1 VARRQ
6 GGWRLESH
14 ADRIIDP
21 PAGPVIDC
29 ELAPVTAGQSRRV
42 LQGQRP
48 APRLG
53 RITRRIFTG
62 RPYLGCQR
70 LPPSRLRECTARM
83 GVSKMPPMLGSGG
96 GWPYQAHLFL
106 PPARVVR
113 VSPCGIGF
121 WARARSS
128 AILQRILSHLGL
140 PGTREGPPPPCSMTE
155 IGGEHPALPGV
166 TVYAMPWAQPAA
178 DVCPATFRRPR
189 GELPPPCLGAPV
201 CPARRPQAG
210 SARDERGAFMAA
222 VPRQEP
228 VLAVGRRHQLER
240 VEHMLAGRRS

>member
-1 VARRQ
+1 M
-6 GGWRLESH
+6 
-14 ADRIIDP
+14 
-21 PAGPVIDC
+21 
-29 ELAPVTAGQSRRV
+29 TAGQSRRV

-83 GVSKMPPMLGSGG
+83 GVSKMPP
-96 GWPYQAHLFL
+96 
-106 PPARVVR
+106 R

>member
-1 VARRQ
+1 MARRQ
-6 GGWRLESH
+6 DGWRRESH

-21 PAGPVIDC
+21 SAGPVIDC

-62 RPYLGCQR
+62 RPYLRCQR
-70 LPPSRLRECTARM
+70 LPPSRLRACTARM
-83 GVSKMPPMLGSGG
+83 GVSKMPP
-96 GWPYQAHLFL
+96 
-106 PPARVVR
+106 R

-121 WARARSS
+121 WARARSG

-140 PGTREGPPPPCSMTE
+140 PGTREGSPPPCSMTE

-166 TVYAMPWAQPAA
+166 TVYAVPWASLSRTSALQLSGAHVENSRPHALGLRFDLPDA
-178 DVCPATFRRPR
+178 LRQDRRETR
-189 GELPPPCLGAPV
+189 GHLWPPC
-201 CPARRPQAG
+201 
-210 SARDERGAFMAA
+210 
-222 VPRQEP
+222 
-228 VLAVGRRHQLER
+228 
-240 VEHMLAGRRS
+240 